1 MNPLILFPQQEVYF
15 LLISVKCLQIV
26 AYYCSVVDLNVYV
39 IIVMPMGSC
48 ACNPHRLKP
57 LVGFPIDFQK

>member
-15 LLISVKCLQIV
+15 LLISVKCLHIV

-39 IIVMPMGSC
+39 IIVMLMGSC
-48 ACNPHRLKP
+48 ACNLHRLKP
-57 LVGFPIDFQK
+57 LAGFPIDF